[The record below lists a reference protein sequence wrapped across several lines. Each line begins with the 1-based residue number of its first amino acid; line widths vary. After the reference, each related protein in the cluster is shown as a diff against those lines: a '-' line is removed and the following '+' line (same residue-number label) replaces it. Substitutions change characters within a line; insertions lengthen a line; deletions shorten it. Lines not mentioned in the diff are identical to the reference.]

1 MSLFAKQSIHE
12 LPIVCTYKQMICF
25 VASAGPGELLAL
37 ENSLKCVEIV
47 PSKNDMVSCNSPIV
61 MLCLF

>member
-1 MSLFAKQSIHE
+1 
-12 LPIVCTYKQMICF
+12 MICF

-47 PSKNDMVSCNSPIV
+47 PSENDIVSCNSPIV